1 MQLSNKRGFSFFEFL
16 HIENE
21 KIISVFFMCENSRDE
36 KSLNDDWRK
45 LQKTER
51 ERKDCFSVYG
61 GAVSVKK
68 GVKIATHIHTL
79 IESRFHHQ
87 DLSCASDY

>member
-1 MQLSNKRGFSFFEFL
+1 MISYASFKRKRFFSRENSATL
-16 HIENE
+16 ENE

-51 ERKDCFSVYG
+51 ERKDCFSVDAG
-61 GAVSVKK
+61 FMR
-68 GVKIATHIHTL
+68 
-79 IESRFHHQ
+79 EP
-87 DLSCASDY
+87 

>member
-1 MQLSNKRGFSFFEFL
+1 
-16 HIENE
+16 
-21 KIISVFFMCENSRDE
+21 MCENSRDE

-51 ERKDCFSVYG
+51 ERKDCFSVYR

-68 GVKIATHIHTL
+68 GVKIATHSHTP
-79 IESRFHHQ
+79 RR
-87 DLSCASDY
+87 DY